1 MAGEIWLPGNAAP
14 AHPGSH
20 VKNVE
25 GSLEEVRVRDAG
37 APPDPNPP
45 SRAPLKL
52 GLPPANCSELNDA
65 LRMSAEKV
73 VRVTVTL
80 LKVAP

>member
-1 MAGEIWLPGNAAP
+1 MFAMLV
-14 AHPGSH
+14 HF
-20 VKNVE
+20 
-25 GSLEEVRVRDAG
+25 
-37 APPDPNPP
+37 PDPRPP

-80 LKVAP
+80 LKVAPRREPWNVEPLRSEPLKS